1 MIIQKFDWK
10 MKLGIS
16 LVILGFIIFLGI
28 KAQKNQSTFET
39 MSSQIIEWI

>member
-16 LVILGFIIFLGI
+16 LVILGFIIFGD
-28 KAQKNQSTFET
+28 KSTK
-39 MSSQIIEWI
+39 INLL